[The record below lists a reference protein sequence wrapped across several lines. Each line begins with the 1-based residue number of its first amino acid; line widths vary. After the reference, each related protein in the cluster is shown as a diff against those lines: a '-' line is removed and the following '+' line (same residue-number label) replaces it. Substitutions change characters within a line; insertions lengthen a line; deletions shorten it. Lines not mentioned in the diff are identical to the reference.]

1 MRTLD
6 RAGDKDLDTLSQLE
20 SVVEAFDRLGVEV
33 RRANLGGSGG
43 GLCRIRGRPV
53 VFIDLDADPA
63 TQLQCTV
70 QALTALP
77 NAETVFL
84 APNLREL
91 MDNERSRSE

>member
-1 MRTLD
+1 MD
-6 RAGDKDLDTLSQLE
+6 SVSQLE
-20 SVVEAFDRLGVEV
+20 SVVEALGRLGIDL

-63 TQLQCTV
+63 TQLERTV

-77 NAETVFL
+77 DAETVYL
-84 APNLREL
+84 APNLRLL
-91 MDNERSRSE
+91 MERVKAHSK